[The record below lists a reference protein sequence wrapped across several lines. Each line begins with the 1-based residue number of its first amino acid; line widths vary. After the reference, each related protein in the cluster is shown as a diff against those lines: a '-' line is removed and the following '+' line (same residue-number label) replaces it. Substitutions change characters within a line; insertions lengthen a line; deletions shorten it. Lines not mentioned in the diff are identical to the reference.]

1 MDSDEN
7 PQSKRKHQR
16 ATALD
21 RTIPADK
28 QDRPGNTPRHAAD
41 AARSSNRSP
50 SQIESKRH
58 SRGSR

>member
-41 AARSSNRSP
+41 AARPSNHSP
-50 SQIESKRH
+50 SKIESKRR

>member
-1 MDSDEN
+1 MNSDEN

-16 ATALD
+16 ASALD

-41 AARSSNRSP
+41 ASRSTGHSP
-50 SQIESKRH
+50 SRIESRRH
-58 SRGSR
+58 SRESR